1 MPFEHVNRFHP
12 TIESAFSALPPQLR
26 GHCERV
32 SVYTELL
39 LRKAYEENLYP
50 QHPMLTPSRIALAGY
65 AARYHDI
72 GVARIRSDAALK
84 QRGAFRM
91 HPCLGAELICGAVPS
106 EIPGR
111 PGQSFLW
118 QAAALIA
125 QQHHERWNGQ
135 GYPNKLCGE
144 EIDLYA
150 RACGI
155 ADVYDT
161 YTTLYTPSALCCHQ
175 AVFEKLVRCPA
186 FDPVLLKALACCEEQ
201 FRCASELYQRLK

>member
-12 TIESAFSALPPQLR
+12 TIESAFSALSPQLR

-39 LRKAYEENLYP
+39 LRKAYEKNLYP

-72 GVARIRSDAALK
+72 GVTRIRSDAALN

-106 EIPGR
+106 AIPGR

-135 GYPNKLCGE
+135 GYPHKLCGE
-144 EIDLYA
+144 EIDLFA

-161 YTTLYTPSALCCHQ
+161 YTTLHTPSALCCHQ
-175 AVFEKLVRCPA
+175 AVFEQLVHCPA
-186 FDPVLLKALACCEEQ
+186 FDPVLLKALVYCEEQ
-201 FRCASELYQRLK
+201 FRCACELYQRLK

>member
-12 TIESAFSALPPQLR
+12 TIESAFSALSPQLR

-39 LRKAYEENLYP
+39 LRKAYEKNLYP
-50 QHPMLTPSRIALAGY
+50 QNPMLTPSRIALAGY

-72 GVARIRSDAALK
+72 GVTRIRSDAALN

-106 EIPGR
+106 AIPGR

-135 GYPNKLCGE
+135 GYPHKLCGE
-144 EIDLYA
+144 EIDLFA

-161 YTTLYTPSALCCHQ
+161 YTTLHTPSDLCCHQ
-175 AVFEKLVRCPA
+175 AVFKQLVHCPA
-186 FDPVLLKALACCEEQ
+186 FDPVLLKALAYCEEQ
-201 FRCASELYQRLK
+201 FRCACELYQHLK